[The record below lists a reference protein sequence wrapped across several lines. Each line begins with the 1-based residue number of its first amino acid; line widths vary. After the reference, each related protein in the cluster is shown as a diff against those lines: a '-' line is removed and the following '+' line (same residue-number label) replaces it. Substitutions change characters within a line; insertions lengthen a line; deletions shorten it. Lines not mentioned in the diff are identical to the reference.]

1 MATNALEERR
11 ERPRGRMRRAG
22 DLLYAALRLI
32 ARFARSFWAALIT
45 FLSLGIIFGIAGVVL
60 FAQLAEVVMEGATQ
74 SLDEYGLRWIN
85 SHQSE
90 TLDHVMM
97 EITSLGNFAVLL
109 VMLLVV
115 SAFLWLSKHKLSVVL
130 MLLAVGGGYLANNVL
145 KLFFDRDRPS
155 VFEPVADVMTS
166 SFPSGHAMV
175 STIAYLSV
183 AYLVGRLEPTKAM
196 RRITWALAVVIIILV
211 AISRMYLGV
220 HYPSDVIGGIIAG
233 VAWLGFVVAGMH
245 AVQFFSK
252 RTKGGKKVA
261 REKEQDL
268 NVEAQR
274 EAGVRE

>member
-1 MATNALEERR
+1 MATVAKERR
-11 ERPRGRMRRAG
+11 ERPRGRLRRTS
-22 DLLYAALRLI
+22 DLLYKTLRLI
-32 ARFARSFWAALIT
+32 AGHVRGFWAALIT
-45 FLSLGIIFGIAGVVL
+45 FLSIGFVFGVGGVVL

-74 SLDEYGLRWIN
+74 NLDEYGLRWIN

-90 TLDHVMM
+90 ALDHVMM
-97 EITSLGNFAVLL
+97 EITSLGNFAVVL

-115 SAFLWLSKHKLSVVL
+115 SAFLWLSNHKLSVVL
-130 MLLAVGGGYLANNVL
+130 LALGVGGGFAANNVL
-145 KLFFDRDRPS
+145 KMSFDRDRPS
-155 VFEPVADVMTS
+155 VFEHGADVLTS

-183 AYLVGRLEPTKAM
+183 AYLVGRLEPKPAM
-196 RRITWALAVVIIILV
+196 RRVTWVVAVVIIILV
-211 AISRMYLGV
+211 ATSRMYLGV
-220 HYPSDVIGGIIAG
+220 HYPTDVIGGIIAG

-245 AVQFFSK
+245 AVQYFAK

-268 NVEAQR
+268 NAEAQR

>member
-1 MATNALEERR
+1 
-11 ERPRGRMRRAG
+11 MRRAG

-32 ARFARSFWAALIT
+32 TRFARSFWAALIT
-45 FLSLGIIFGIAGVVL
+45 FLSLGFIFGIAGVVA

-115 SAFLWLSKHKLSVVL
+115 SAFLWLSNHKISVVL
-130 MLLAVGGGYLANNVL
+130 LMLGVGGGYLANNVL
-145 KLFFDRDRPS
+145 KLAFDRDRPS

-183 AYLVGRLEPTKAM
+183 AYLVGRLEPKPAM
-196 RRITWALAVVIIILV
+196 RRVTWTLAIVIIILV

-220 HYPSDVIGGIIAG
+220 HYPSDVIGGIVAG

-245 AVQFFSK
+245 AVQFFSR
-252 RTKGGKKVA
+252 RTKGGKKVV
-261 REKEQDL
+261 REKEQDAHA
-268 NVEAQR
+268 EEER
-274 EAGVRE
+274 EAGIRE

>member
-1 MATNALEERR
+1 
-11 ERPRGRMRRAG
+11 MRRFA
-22 DLLYAALRLI
+22 DVLYAALRLI
-32 ARFARSFWAALIT
+32 ARFARSFWASLIT
-45 FLSLGIIFGIAGVVL
+45 FLSIGFVFGIAGVVA

-74 SLDEYGLRWIN
+74 SIDEFGLRWIN

-90 TLDHVMM
+90 ALDHVMM
-97 EITSLGNFAVLL
+97 ELTSLGNFAVLL

-115 SAFLWLSKHKLSVVL
+115 SAFLWLSNHKLSVVL
-130 MLLAVGGGYLANNVL
+130 LGLGVGGGYLANNVL
-145 KLFFDRDRPS
+145 KLAFDRDRPS
-155 VFEPVADVMTS
+155 VFEPVADVVTS

-183 AYLVGRLEPTKAM
+183 AYLVGRLEPKPAM
-196 RRITWALAVVIIILV
+196 RRITWTLAVVIIILV

-252 RTKGGKKVA
+252 RTKGGRKAV
-261 REKEQDL
+261 REKEQD
-268 NVEAQR
+268 VHAEAER

>member
-1 MATNALEERR
+1 MTTRAIEERR
-11 ERPRGRMRRAG
+11 ERPRGRLHKLG
-22 DLLYAALRLI
+22 DLLYGALRLI
-32 ARFARSFWAALIT
+32 ARNAHSFWVSLVT
-45 FLSLGIIFGIAGVVL
+45 FLSLGFIFAIAGVVA
-60 FAQLAEVVMEGATQ
+60 FAKLAEEVMAGATQ

-115 SAFLWLSKHKLSVVL
+115 SAFLWLSNHKLSVVL
-130 MLLAVGGGYLANNVL
+130 LLLGVGGGYLANNVL
-145 KLFFDRDRPS
+145 KLSFDRDRPS
-155 VFEPVADVMTS
+155 VFEPVTEVMTS

-183 AYLVGRLEPTKAM
+183 AYLVGRLEPKPAM
-196 RRITWALAVVIIILV
+196 RRITWGLAVVIIILV
-211 AISRMYLGV
+211 ATSRMYLGV
-220 HYPSDVIGGIIAG
+220 HYPSDVVGGIIAG

-252 RTKGGKKVA
+252 RTRGGKKVA
-261 REKEQDL
+261 REKEEDL
-268 NVEAQR
+268 NAEVER

>member
-1 MATNALEERR
+1 MPSNALQERR

-22 DLLYAALRLI
+22 DFLYSALRLI
-32 ARFARSFWAALIT
+32 ARFARGFWAALIT
-45 FLSLGIIFGIAGVVL
+45 FLSIGFVFAVAGVVA

-90 TLDHVMM
+90 TLDHVMV
-97 EITSLGNFAVLL
+97 EITSLGNFAVLF

-130 MLLAVGGGYLANNVL
+130 LALGVGGGYLANNVL
-145 KLFFDRDRPS
+145 KLAFDRDRPS
-155 VFEPVADVMTS
+155 VFEPVTEVVTS

-183 AYLVGRLEPTKAM
+183 AYLVGRLEPTRVM
-196 RRITWALAVVIIILV
+196 RRITWSLAIVIILLV

-245 AVQFFSK
+245 AVNYFSK
-252 RTKGGKKVA
+252 RTKGGRQVV
-261 REKEQDL
+261 REKEQDV
-268 NVEAQR
+268 NIEEQR

>member
-1 MATNALEERR
+1 
-11 ERPRGRMRRAG
+11 MRRIG
-22 DLLYAALRLI
+22 DVLYAALRLI
-32 ARFARSFWAALIT
+32 ARFARSFWASLIT
-45 FLSLGIIFGIAGVVL
+45 FLSLGIIFGVAGVVA
-60 FAQLAEVVMEGATQ
+60 FAQLAEEVMEGATQ

-85 SHQSE
+85 SHQSD

-115 SAFLWLSKHKLSVVL
+115 AAFLWLSNHKISVVL
-130 MLLAVGGGYLANNVL
+130 LLLGIGGGYLANNVL
-145 KLFFDRDRPS
+145 KLAFDRDRPS

-183 AYLVGRLEPTKAM
+183 AYLVGRLEPKPAM
-196 RRITWALAVVIIILV
+196 RRITWTLAIVIIILV
-211 AISRMYLGV
+211 AVSRMYLGV
-220 HYPSDVIGGIIAG
+220 HYPSDVVGGIIAG

-245 AVQFFSK
+245 AVQYFSK
-252 RTKGGKKVA
+252 RTKGGKKVV
-261 REKEQDL
+261 REREED
-268 NVEAQR
+268 VHAEDER